1 MNKYEYV
8 YAIVGEVFERCLKK
22 PAAIYV
28 VGSYGRQEGVLIE
41 KDGEIRLYNDL
52 DLLVVNWEC
61 SSADVES
68 IKDQLRKRFKIK
80 WIDIDCVT
88 TEYFK
93 NLPSSCYS
101 VDLRL
106 ASKQISGGSD
116 FRDLMAVKAE
126 DIADNDIRKL
136 FYTRGWCALGVVR
149 TEFFK
154 HDLNSEV
161 AQFFRYQIVKMI
173 FAGIDIFLI
182 RNRHYVSSY
191 LQKINEAKKIG
202 LELKQYGLSEELLLE
217 NKINPSQS
225 GISRITGYKIV

>member
-1 MNKYEYV
+1 MLLR
-8 YAIVGEVFERCLKK
+8 FC
-22 PAAIYV
+22 
-28 VGSYGRQEGVLIE
+28 GRQEDVLIE
-41 KDGEIRLYNDL
+41 KMVRSDFIMTLICWWSIGNAG
-52 DLLVVNWEC
+52 
-61 SSADVES
+61 ADVES

-173 FAGIDIFLI
+173 FCW
-182 RNRHYVSSY
+182 H
-191 LQKINEAKKIG
+191 
-202 LELKQYGLSEELLLE
+202 
-217 NKINPSQS
+217 
-225 GISRITGYKIV
+225 